1 MIHRDTKSVA
11 HGLSVWYDTPWIRV
25 KPYEEKEYK
34 IPEDEPENTSG
45 GHLKALTADELV
57 AHRLRGHVPNLRVR
71 FVSRVVVFTNTG
83 EGLGTNLA
91 RKFLRILVF
100 LVRKG
105 LMNLTNRASNFW

>member
-25 KPYEEKEYK
+25 KPYEEK
-34 IPEDEPENTSG
+34 NTRSPRMNLRTQVVVT
-45 GHLKALTADELV
+45 LKALTADELV